1 MGWLFFMAIRLENIG
16 TLWGIGQ
23 PEGGRIPGLQMNQWK
38 SLQNAWLR
46 VENDR
51 IVAFGSMDQ
60 PDLVPVEHVKDVEG
74 RWLFPSFCD
83 PHTHLVFASS
93 REQELLMKLDG
104 LGYEEIAARG
114 GGILNS
120 ARKLQNMSE
129 DELFATAL
137 PRIKGMEVMG
147 VGAVEIKSGYGLTAT
162 DELKMLRVI
171 KRLKAATDMEVK
183 ATFLALHAIP
193 EAFKLQ
199 KSAFVEVMVNEVLP
213 QVAQEGLADFVDLF
227 CERNYFDLADMR
239 QLLDKATA
247 LGLPAKVHVNQFSSM
262 GGVSLAVA
270 LGALSVDHLEVMEP
284 ADFEALEKG
293 NTIPTALPGCSFYLG
308 IPFAPAR
315 EIMQRNLP
323 LAIGSDFNP
332 GSAPSYNP
340 ELNLVLAVIRM
351 RMKPEEAFNA
361 MTINA
366 AAAMQLEHVVG
377 SIALGKKAHFYL
389 TDALPSLAYFPYYF
403 GESKVK
409 EVWLNGKPLNS

>member
-1 MGWLFFMAIRLENIG
+1 MAMRLENIG
-16 TLWGIGQ
+16 TIWGIGQ
-23 PEGGRIPGLQMNQWK
+23 PEGGRIPGLQMKQFE

-46 VENDR
+46 IENDR

-60 PDLVPVEHVKDVEG
+60 PDETWVEEVIDVKG
-74 RWLFPSFCD
+74 KWLFPSFCD

-129 DELFATAL
+129 DDLFAAAL
-137 PRIKGMEVMG
+137 PRLKRMEAMG
-147 VGAVEIKSGYGLTAT
+147 VGAVEIKSGYGLTAS

-171 KRLKAATDMEVK
+171 RRLKAATAMEVK

-193 EAFKLQ
+193 EAYKQ
-199 KSAFVEVMVNEVLP
+199 RKSAFVELMVHEVLP

-227 CERNYFDLADMR
+227 CERNYFDLDDMR
-239 QLLDKATA
+239 QLLEKAAT

-262 GGVSLAVA
+262 GGVALAVEF
-270 LGALSVDHLEVMEP
+270 GALSVDHLEVMES
-284 ADFEALEKG
+284 ADFEVLQKG
-293 NTIPTALPGCSFYLG
+293 KTIPTALPGCSFFLG
-308 IPFAPAR
+308 IPFAPVR

-366 AAAMQLEHVVG
+366 AAAMQLETEVG
-377 SIALGKKAHFYL
+377 SITPGKKAHFYI
-389 TDALPSLAYFPYYF
+389 TEPMPSLAYFPYYF
-403 GESKVK
+403 GEQKVK
-409 EVWLNGKPLNS
+409 EVWLNGRALKA

>member
-23 PEGGRIPGLQMNQWK
+23 PEGGRIPGLQMNRFQ
-38 SLQNAWLR
+38 SLEKAWLR
-46 VENDR
+46 IENDR
-51 IVAFGSMDQ
+51 IVAYGSMDQ
-60 PDLVPVEHVKDVEG
+60 PDQSPVDQQIDVQG
-74 RWLFPSFCD
+74 KWLFPSFCD

-120 ARKLQNMSE
+120 ARKLQGMSE
-129 DELFATAL
+129 DNLFAAAL
-137 PRIKGMEVMG
+137 PRLRGMEAMG
-147 VGAVEIKSGYGLTAT
+147 VGAVEIKSGYGLTAA

-171 KRLKAATDMEVK
+171 RRLKAATALEVK

-193 EAFKLQ
+193 EAYKQQ
-199 KSAFVEVMVNEVLP
+199 KAAFVDMMVNEVLP
-213 QVAQEGLADFVDLF
+213 KVAKEGLADFVDLF
-227 CERNYFDLADMR
+227 CERNYFDLADMQ
-239 QLLDKATA
+239 QLLEKAAA

-262 GGVSLAVA
+262 GGVALAVE
-270 LGALSVDHLEVMEP
+270 LGALSVDHLEAMED

-293 NTIPTALPGCSFYLG
+293 KTIPTALPGCSFYLG
-308 IPFAPAR
+308 IPFAPVR
-315 EIMQRNLP
+315 EIMLRNLP

-340 ELNLVLAVIRM
+340 ELNLVMSVIRM

-366 AAAMQLEHVVG
+366 AAAMQLEHEVG
-377 SIALGKKAHFYL
+377 SIAPGKKAHFYL

-403 GESKVK
+403 GERKVK
-409 EVWLNGKPLNS
+409 EVWLNGKPLNR

>member
-1 MGWLFFMAIRLENIG
+1 MTTRLTNIG
-16 TLWGIGQ
+16 KLWGVGH
-23 PEGGRIPGLQMNQWK
+23 PVKGRLSGLAMNQFS
-38 SLQNAWLR
+38 SLDNAWLR
-46 VENDR
+46 ISGER
-51 IVAFGSMDQ
+51 IVDFGSMDQ
-60 PDLVPVEHVKDVEG
+60 LAEFSDETVVDVGG

-120 ARKLQNMSE
+120 ARKLQQMSE
-129 DELFATAL
+129 DELFEAAI
-137 PRIKGMEVMG
+137 PRIKGMEAMG
-147 VGAVEIKSGYGLTAT
+147 VGAVEIKSGYGLTVE

-171 KRLKAATDMEVK
+171 KRLKAVTHMEVK

-193 EAFKLQ
+193 EAHKHN
-199 KSAFVEVMVNEVLP
+199 KSAFVQLMLDDCLP
-213 QVAQEGLADFVDLF
+213 KVAAAGLADFVDIF
-227 CERNYFDLADMR
+227 CERNYFDTADMA
-239 QLLDKATA
+239 QLLQKAKE

-262 GGVSLAVA
+262 KGVAEAVA
-270 LGALSVDHLEVMEP
+270 HDALSVDHLEVMEE
-284 ADFEALEKG
+284 ADFIALEKG
-293 NTIPTALPGCSFYLG
+293 NTIPTVLPGCSFYLG

-340 ELNLVLAVIRM
+340 ELNLGLAVIRM

-366 AAAMQLEHVVG
+366 AAAMQLEKEVG
-377 SIALGKKAHFYL
+377 SIAPGKKAHFYL
-389 TDALPSLAYFPYYF
+389 TDAMPSLAYFPYFF
-403 GESKVK
+403 GERKVK
-409 EVWLNGKPLNS
+409 EVWLNGKPLNR